1 MESNHQC
8 SMSDWVTTSVAAMAA
23 TPRLSS
29 QSGLAVGAE
38 SEGFEPPMGDKP
50 TPVFKTGAFSQTLPT
65 LQSVRSRS
73 NVSVGQG
80 ATFTLNRYPGWDSN
94 PQQIGFKPI
103 TSASWVTRA
112 YLLSYYAT
120 SIHRRGMSPQ
130 AVLCY
135 PVPKVGLEPTRLAAS
150 DFESDMSAG
159 SITRATGT
167 PSVPLGP
174 DALSGYPLS
183 G

>member
-1 MESNHQC
+1 M
-8 SMSDWVTTSVAAMAA
+8 V
-23 TPRLSS
+23 
-29 QSGLAVGAE
+29 SG
-38 SEGFEPPMGDKP
+38 EPW
-50 TPVFKTGAFSQTLPT
+50 FSG
-65 LQSVRSRS
+65 
-73 NVSVGQG
+73 VSP
-80 ATFTLNRYPGWDSN
+80 LNRYPGWDSN

-120 SIHRRGMSPQ
+120 SIHRRGMSAQ